1 MSRRE
6 FKDYRNN
13 NSIISILS
21 VKETIENLQWRIA
34 IEKRDIK
41 ELHQMRERFK
51 FNKGIQDLYTER
63 IQISEEFIKK
73 IQQQTDNLIC

>member
-73 IQQQTDNLIC
+73 IQQQIDNLIC

>member
-13 NSIISILS
+13 NSIISILA

-73 IQQQTDNLIC
+73 IQQQIDNLIC

>member
-21 VKETIENLQWRIA
+21 VKETIENLQWKIA

-73 IQQQTDNLIC
+73 IQQQIDNLIC